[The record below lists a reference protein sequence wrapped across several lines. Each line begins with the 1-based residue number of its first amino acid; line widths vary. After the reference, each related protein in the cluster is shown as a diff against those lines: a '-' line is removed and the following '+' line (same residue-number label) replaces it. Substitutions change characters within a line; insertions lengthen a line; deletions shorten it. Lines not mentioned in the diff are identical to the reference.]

1 MPASSTRSRIQRPR
15 SSSPTLERRPTR
27 DPSRASARA
36 KMVIDPDGK
45 RTSPRPSPKPAPAR
59 GGATSPIIIPSVR
72 TSRSAPVI
80 TRSCHRTVDIESV
93 SGTIRLSGCA
103 GSKGRSMALT
113 SGREVLSAA
122 RAGGYAVPAF
132 NIFNL
137 EMLQAAFQAA
147 EVERAPVIVQVSSR
161 SIAYAGLR
169 PLAALATALAQS
181 VPVPV
186 VLHLD
191 HGPGLAECRAAI
203 DEGFTSVMY
212 DGADLPYAENVSR
225 TRDVVAAAHARGAA
239 AEAEL
244 GQVGHTS
251 HQHLPAELT
260 DPEEARRFVKETG
273 VDALAVAIGTVHGM
287 TETGAILDVDR
298 IGNLAHHV
306 DAALV
311 MHGSSGVDDD
321 TLVRAVAPGHETD
334 ARAVLGDA
342 RDAVMEAARHRIR
355 LVDAAGRA

>member
-1 MPASSTRSRIQRPR
+1 
-15 SSSPTLERRPTR
+15 
-27 DPSRASARA
+27 
-36 KMVIDPDGK
+36 
-45 RTSPRPSPKPAPAR
+45 
-59 GGATSPIIIPSVR
+59 
-72 TSRSAPVI
+72 
-80 TRSCHRTVDIESV
+80 
-93 SGTIRLSGCA
+93 
-103 GSKGRSMALT
+103 MALT

-122 RAGGYAVPAF
+122 RTGGYAVPAF

-137 EMLQAAFQAA
+137 EMLQAALRAA
-147 EVERAPVIVQVSSR
+147 EVERAPVIVQVSPR

-169 PLAALATALAQS
+169 PLAALAAALAEK
-181 VPVPV
+181 VAVPV

-191 HGPGLAECRAAI
+191 HGPGLAECQAAL

-212 DGADLPYAENVSR
+212 DGADLPYIENVSR

-244 GQVGHTS
+244 GQVGHAS
-251 HQHLPAELT
+251 HEHLPVDLT
-260 DPEEARRFVKETG
+260 DPEEAGRFVAETG
-273 VDALAVAIGTVHGM
+273 VHGM
-287 TETGAILDVDR
+287 TETGAVLDVER
-298 IGNLAHHV
+298 IADLARYV

-321 TLVRAVAPGHETD
+321 TLARAVGAGVRKVNLSTALQRVFMETLRRSAVAPGHETD

-355 LVDAAGRA
+355 LVGAAD

>member
-1 MPASSTRSRIQRPR
+1 
-15 SSSPTLERRPTR
+15 
-27 DPSRASARA
+27 
-36 KMVIDPDGK
+36 
-45 RTSPRPSPKPAPAR
+45 
-59 GGATSPIIIPSVR
+59 
-72 TSRSAPVI
+72 
-80 TRSCHRTVDIESV
+80 
-93 SGTIRLSGCA
+93 
-103 GSKGRSMALT
+103 MALT

-137 EMLQAAFQAA
+137 EMLQAALGAA
-147 EVERAPVIVQVSSR
+147 EAERAPVIVQVSPR

-169 PLAALATALAQS
+169 PLAALATALAEK

-191 HGPGLAECRAAI
+191 HGPGLAECQAALAA
-203 DEGFTSVMY
+203 GFTSVMY
-212 DGADLPYAENVSR
+212 DGADLPFAENVRR

-244 GQVGHTS
+244 GQVGHAS
-251 HQHLPAELT
+251 HAHLPVDLT
-260 DPEEARRFVKETG
+260 DPEEAGRFAAETG

-287 TETGAILDVDR
+287 TETGTVLAIDR
-298 IGNLAHHV
+298 IVDLARHV

-311 MHGSSGVDDD
+311 MHGSSGVADD
-321 TLVRAVAPGHETD
+321 TLARAVGAGIRKVNLSTALQRVFMDALRQSAIAPGHETD
-334 ARAVLGDA
+334 ARAVLGEA

-355 LVDAAGRA
+355 LVGAAGRA

>member
-1 MPASSTRSRIQRPR
+1 
-15 SSSPTLERRPTR
+15 
-27 DPSRASARA
+27 
-36 KMVIDPDGK
+36 
-45 RTSPRPSPKPAPAR
+45 
-59 GGATSPIIIPSVR
+59 
-72 TSRSAPVI
+72 
-80 TRSCHRTVDIESV
+80 
-93 SGTIRLSGCA
+93 
-103 GSKGRSMALT
+103 MALT

-122 RAGGYAVPAF
+122 RGGGYAVPAF

-137 EMLQAAFQAA
+137 EMLQAALRAA
-147 EVERAPVIVQVSSR
+147 EVERAPVIVQVSPR

-169 PLAALATALAQS
+169 PLATLAAALAEE

-191 HGPGLAECRAAI
+191 HGPGLTECQAAL

-212 DGADLPYAENVSR
+212 DGADLPYAENASR
-225 TRDVVAAAHARGAA
+225 TRAVVTAAHERGAA

-244 GQVGHTS
+244 GQVGHAS
-251 HQHLPAELT
+251 HEHLPAELT

-321 TLVRAVAPGHETD
+321 TLVRAVAAGIRKVNLSTALQRVFMDTLRQSAVAPGHETD

>member
-1 MPASSTRSRIQRPR
+1 
-15 SSSPTLERRPTR
+15 
-27 DPSRASARA
+27 
-36 KMVIDPDGK
+36 
-45 RTSPRPSPKPAPAR
+45 
-59 GGATSPIIIPSVR
+59 
-72 TSRSAPVI
+72 
-80 TRSCHRTVDIESV
+80 
-93 SGTIRLSGCA
+93 
-103 GSKGRSMALT
+103 MALT
-113 SGREVLSAA
+113 SGRGVLAAA

-137 EMLQAAFQAA
+137 EMLQAACHAA
-147 EVERAPVIVQVSSR
+147 EAERAPVIVQISPR

-169 PLAALATALAQS
+169 PLAALAAALAEK

-191 HGPGLAECRAAI
+191 HGPGLAECQAAL

-212 DGADLPYAENVSR
+212 DGANLPYAENVSR
-225 TRDVVAAAHARGAA
+225 TRAVVAAAHERGAA

-244 GQVGHTS
+244 GQVGHAS
-251 HQHLPAELT
+251 HEQPPAELT
-260 DPEEARRFVKETG
+260 DPEEAGRFARETG

-287 TETGAILDVDR
+287 TETGAVLDVER
-298 IGNLAHHV
+298 IADLARQV

-321 TLVRAVAPGHETD
+321 MLVRAVQAGIRKVNLSTALQRVFMDTLRRSASAPGHQTD

-342 RDAVMEAARHRIR
+342 REAVMEAARHRIR
-355 LVDAAGRA
+355 LVGAAGRA

>member
-1 MPASSTRSRIQRPR
+1 
-15 SSSPTLERRPTR
+15 
-27 DPSRASARA
+27 
-36 KMVIDPDGK
+36 
-45 RTSPRPSPKPAPAR
+45 
-59 GGATSPIIIPSVR
+59 
-72 TSRSAPVI
+72 
-80 TRSCHRTVDIESV
+80 
-93 SGTIRLSGCA
+93 
-103 GSKGRSMALT
+103 MALT
-113 SGREVLSAA
+113 SGRDVLAAA

-137 EMLQAAFQAA
+137 EMLQAAFGAGEA
-147 EVERAPVIVQVSSR
+147 ERAPVIVQISPR

-169 PLAALATALAQS
+169 PLAALAAALAEKVS
-181 VPVPV
+181 VPV

-191 HGPGLAECRAAI
+191 HGPGLAECQAAL

-225 TRDVVAAAHARGAA
+225 TRAVVAAAHARGAA

-244 GQVGHTS
+244 GQVGHAS
-251 HQHLPAELT
+251 HEQLPADLT
-260 DPEEARRFVKETG
+260 DPEEAGRFAREAG

-287 TETGAILDVDR
+287 TETGAVLDVER
-298 IGNLAHHV
+298 IAALARHV

-321 TLVRAVAPGHETD
+321 MLVRAVQAGIRKVNLSTALQRDFMDTLRRSANAPGHETD

-355 LVDAAGRA
+355 LVGAAGRV